1 MEHPLPTA
9 PTKIVVTGPFGAGKT
24 TLVTTLS
31 GIPGVSTET
40 GVSDGTAVV
49 KTRTTVALDH
59 GTVTATPPV
68 GAAWPQQRVALFGTP
83 GQDRFSFMWEML
95 STDMAGYVVVVDAST
110 TTSVVQ
116 ARDIAA
122 TFARLAP
129 EVPRVVAVNR
139 WAEPDR
145 TRTHL
150 ARALGAPADALVEC
164 DPRDLADCT
173 TALHHLLDRIPHPRP
188 GEHGPRP

>member
-9 PTKIVVTGPFGAGKT
+9 PTKIVVTGPCGAGKT

-116 ARDIAA
+116 ARAIAA
-122 TFARLAP
+122 TFARL
-129 EVPRVVAVNR
+129 
-139 WAEPDR
+139 
-145 TRTHL
+145 
-150 ARALGAPADALVEC
+150 APADALVEC